1 MGKQPF
7 ISHAVNGYSRYDMPE
22 NKAFSITPGIIYPV
36 RIQFVN
42 ARDRVTLHQGIDVRS
57 NPLGVPSF
65 NPYVLRLHR
74 FWVPLQ
80 LYHPEM
86 RVNSSKFDMNNLTY
100 NFIPGVVD
108 NAGVGKYTSFMY
120 PRPGVAAFFSQVMP
134 FNHRAALPNSLMSW
148 LRVAN
153 SPIINYPVNTVPDG
167 AGGTLASTAAKF
179 ISVNADTYL
188 GYWDI
193 VRNYYSYSSWG
204 VFSFAHPG
212 TYRPTYFITSTS
224 SVSKVEYR
232 SKASY
237 FWQRYGNLEF
247 LDHYFETMFYPRDR
261 KLDVDRDELSW
272 NRSDL
277 FVEILRSDLFN
288 TGTLAANP
296 DFTKLPQVFPQAI
309 NFNVPAYPYD
319 VQAPTVDWNN
329 GTGTDT
335 NVPSKVYFAAT
346 LNVPFL
352 AAHPMAVCPSSPDRF
367 SRLMPPGDSNSDVDF
382 TGIKTIPQLAVA
394 TRLQE
399 YKDLI
404 GASGSRYSDWLYTF
418 FASKI
423 EHVDRPKLL
432 FSSSV
437 MVNSQVVMNQAGQ
450 SGFAGGE
457 AAALGQMGG
466 SIAFNTVLGRE
477 QTYYFKEPGYIFDML
492 TIRPV
497 YFWTGIRP
505 DYLEYRGP
513 DYFNPIYNDIGYQDV
528 PFWRIGYGWKAGS
541 ASQSMAVAKEPCYNE
556 FRSSYD
562 EVLGSLQSTLTPKAS
577 TPLQSYWVQQRDF
590 YSIGLSSNPNEIS
603 PSMLFTNLN
612 TVNNPFASD
621 MEDNFF
627 VNMSYK
633 VVVKNLVNKSFATRL
648 SNR

>member
-22 NKAFSITPGIIYPV
+22 NKAFSVTPGIIYPV

-100 NFIPGVVD
+100 NFFYSVVD
-108 NAGVGKYTSFMY
+108 NSGAGKYTTFMY
-120 PRPGVAAFFSQVMP
+120 PRAGTAAFFEQVMP
-134 FNHRAALPNSLMSW
+134 FNHRGALPNSLMSW

-153 SPIINYPVNTVPDG
+153 SPITNFS
-167 AGGTLASTAAKF
+167 AGSLSTTGSLKKTASKF

-212 TYRPTYFITSTS
+212 TYRPVFYTTPTS
-224 SVSKVEYR
+224 SVSQEEYR
-232 SKASY
+232 SHASY
-237 FWQRYGNLEF
+237 FWQRYGSLEF

-261 KLDVDRDELSW
+261 RLSDDRDELSW

-288 TGTLAANP
+288 TDTIAAAP
-296 DFTKLPQVFPQAI
+296 DFTKLVQMFPQAI
-309 NFNVPAYPYD
+309 NFNVPAHPYD
-319 VQAPTVDWNN
+319 VEAPKVDWNN
-329 GTGTDT
+329 GTGSDT

-382 TGIKTIPQLAVA
+382 TGVKTIPQLAVA

-432 FSSSV
+432 FSASA

-528 PFWRIGYGWKAGS
+528 PLWRLGYGWNGDHS
-541 ASQSMAVAKEPCYNE
+541 ALTTAIAKEPCYNE

-562 EVLGSLQSTLTPKAS
+562 EVLGSLQGMLTPKAS
-577 TPLQSYWVQQRDF
+577 VPLQSYWIQQRDF
-590 YSIGLSSNPNEIS
+590 YLIGLSSNPNEIS
-603 PSMLFTNLN
+603 PSMLFTNLS

-633 VVVKNLVNKSFATRL
+633 VVVKNLVNKTFVTRL
-648 SNR
+648 SSR

>member
-7 ISHAVNGYSRYDMPE
+7 ISHAVNGYSRYDIPE
-22 NKAFSITPGIIYPV
+22 NKAFSVTPGIIYPV

-86 RVNSSKFDMNNLTY
+86 RVNSSKFDMNDLSF
-100 NFIPGVVD
+100 NFIPGCVD
-108 NAGVGKYTSFMY
+108 NEGNNKYTSFMY

-148 LRVAN
+148 LRIAN
-153 SPIINYPVNTVPDG
+153 SPIVNYPKNTVPTTD
-167 AGGTLASTAAKF
+167 ALLKTASKF
-179 ISVNADTYL
+179 ITVNADTYL

-212 TYRPTYFITSTS
+212 TYRPTFFTTATS
-224 SVSKVEYR
+224 SVASVEYR
-232 SKASY
+232 SQASY

-261 KLDVDRDELSW
+261 KISSDRDELSW

-288 TGTLAANP
+288 PNTEAAAP
-296 DFTKLPQVFPQAI
+296 DFTKMLQMFPQNI
-309 NFNVPAYPYD
+309 DYMVPAYPYD
-319 VQAPTVDWNN
+319 VQKPTVDWNN
-329 GTGTDT
+329 GEGTDT
-335 NVPSKVYFAAT
+335 ATPSKVYFAAT

-382 TGIKTIPQLAVA
+382 TGVKTIPQLAVA

-528 PFWRIGYGWKAGS
+528 PFWRIGYGWKDGS
-541 ASQSMAVAKEPCYNE
+541 ATQSVTVAKEPCYNE

-577 TPLQSYWVQQRDF
+577 APLQSYWVQQRDF
-590 YSIGLSSNPNEIS
+590 YMIGLSSNSNEIS

-648 SNR
+648 SSR

>member
-7 ISHAVNGYSRYDMPE
+7 ISHAVNGYSRYDLPE
-22 NKAFSITPGIIYPV
+22 NKAFSVTPGIIYPV

-42 ARDRVTLHQGIDVRS
+42 ARDRVTLHQGVDVRS

-86 RVNSSKFDMNNLTY
+86 RVNSSKFDMNDLTF
-100 NFIPGVVD
+100 NFIPACVD
-108 NAGVGKYTSFMY
+108 SKGLGSYTSLMY

-134 FNHRAALPNSLMSW
+134 FDHRAALPNSLMAW

-153 SPIINYPVNTVPDG
+153 SPIVCYNDNTVPGVD
-167 AGGTLASTAAKF
+167 TVLKTASKF
-179 ISVNADTYL
+179 IIVNADTYL

-193 VRNYYSYSSWG
+193 VRNYYSYSSWS

-212 TYRPTYFITSTS
+212 TFRPAFFTTSTS
-224 SVSKVEYR
+224 SVSKAEYR
-232 SKASY
+232 THASY

-261 KLDVDRDELSW
+261 KVSSDRDELSW

-288 TGTLAANP
+288 SGTIAAAP
-296 DFTKLPQVFPQAI
+296 DFNKLVQTFPENV

-319 VQAPTVDWNN
+319 VQEPKIDWNS

-335 NVPSKVYFAAT
+335 NVPSKVFFAAT

-367 SRLMPPGDSNSDVDF
+367 SRLMPPGDSGSDVDF
-382 TGIKTIPQLAVA
+382 TGVKTIPQLAVA

-528 PFWRIGYGWKAGS
+528 PFWRLGYGWQGTS
-541 ASQSMAVAKEPCYNE
+541 ASQSMTVAKEPCYNE

-577 TPLQSYWVQQRDF
+577 VPLQSYWVQQRDF
-590 YSIGLSSNPNEIS
+590 YMIGLSSTPNEIS

-648 SNR
+648 SSR

>member
-1 MGKQPF
+1 
-7 ISHAVNGYSRYDMPE
+7 MPE

-100 NFIPGVVD
+100 NFIPAVVD
-108 NAGVGKYTSFMY
+108 NSGAGGYTSFMY
-120 PRPGVAAFFSQVMP
+120 PHAGTSAFFEQVMP
-134 FNHRAALPNSLMSW
+134 FNHRSALPNSLMSW
-148 LRVAN
+148 LRIAN
-153 SPIINYPVNTVPDG
+153 SPIYNYSAKSLSTTG
-167 AGGTLASTAAKF
+167 ALSKTALNF
-179 ISVNADTYL
+179 VSVNADTYL

-204 VFSFAHPG
+204 VYSFAHPG
-212 TYRPTYFITSTS
+212 TYRPVFYTTPTS
-224 SVSKVEYR
+224 SVAKEEYR
-232 SKASY
+232 THASY

-247 LDHYFETMFYPRDR
+247 LDHYFETMFYPKDR
-261 KLDVDRDELSW
+261 KLNDSYDELTW
-272 NRSDL
+272 DRSDL

-288 TGTLAANP
+288 KDTIAPTP
-296 DFTKLPQVFPQAI
+296 DFLKMIPMFPQAM
-309 NFNVPAYPYD
+309 NCKFPAYPYN
-319 VQAPTVDWNN
+319 VKEPTVDWNN
-329 GTGTDT
+329 GTGSGTST
-335 NVPSKVYFAAT
+335 PVNVYFSGT

-352 AAHPMAVCPSSPDRF
+352 AAHPMAVCPSSPDRY

-457 AAALGQMGG
+457 SAALGQMGG

-528 PFWRIGYGWKAGS
+528 PFWRLGYGWISGS
-541 ASQSMAVAKEPCYNE
+541 PTASKVVAKEPCYNE

-562 EVLGSLQSTLTPKAS
+562 EVLGSLQATLTPKAS

-590 YSIGLSSNPNEIS
+590 YLISLSSNLNELS
-603 PSMLFTNLN
+603 PTMLFTNLN
-612 TVNNPFASD
+612 TVNNPFASN

>member
-1 MGKQPF
+1 
-7 ISHAVNGYSRYDMPE
+7 
-22 NKAFSITPGIIYPV
+22 
-36 RIQFVN
+36 
-42 ARDRVTLHQGIDVRS
+42 
-57 NPLGVPSF
+57 
-65 NPYVLRLHR
+65 
-74 FWVPLQ
+74 
-80 LYHPEM
+80 
-86 RVNSSKFDMNNLTY
+86 
-100 NFIPGVVD
+100 
-108 NAGVGKYTSFMY
+108 
-120 PRPGVAAFFSQVMP
+120 
-134 FNHRAALPNSLMSW
+134 MS
-148 LRVAN
+148 
-153 SPIINYPVNTVPDG
+153 G
-167 AGGTLASTAAKF
+167 
-179 ISVNADTYL
+179 
-188 GYWDI
+188 
-193 VRNYYSYSSWG
+193 
-204 VFSFAHPG
+204 
-212 TYRPTYFITSTS
+212 
-224 SVSKVEYR
+224 VEYR
-232 SKASY
+232 SQASY
-237 FWQRYGNLEF
+237 FWQRFGNLEF

-261 KLDVDRDELSW
+261 KVDADGDELSW

-277 FVEILRSDLFN
+277 FIEILRSDLFN
-288 TGTLAANP
+288 KNTEAAAP
-296 DFTKLPQVFPQAI
+296 DFNNMPQMFPQ
-309 NFNVPAYPYD
+309 NMYVNVPAYPYD
-319 VQAPTVDWNN
+319 VQEPKVNWNN
-329 GTGTDT
+329 GEGTDT
-335 NVPSKVYFAAT
+335 ATPSKVYFTAT
-346 LNVPFL
+346 MNVPFL

-382 TGIKTIPQLAVA
+382 TGVKTIPQLAVA

-528 PFWRIGYGWKAGS
+528 PFWRIGYGWKSGS
-541 ASQSMAVAKEPCYNE
+541 AQSIAVAKEPCYNE

-562 EVLGSLQSTLTPKAS
+562 EVLGTLQSTLTPKA
-577 TPLQSYWVQQRDF
+577 TVPLQSYWVQQRDF
-590 YSIGLSSNPNEIS
+590 YSIGLASNSNEIS
-603 PSMLFTNLN
+603 PSMLFTNLS

-627 VNMSYK
+627 INMSYK

-648 SNR
+648 SSR

>member
-7 ISHAVNGYSRYDMPE
+7 ISHAVNGYSRYDLPE
-22 NKAFSITPGIIYPV
+22 NKAFTVTPGIIYPV

-86 RVNSSKFDMNNLTY
+86 RVNSSKFDMNDLTF
-100 NFIPGVVD
+100 NFIPGCVD
-108 NAGVGKYTSFMY
+108 NKGSGAYTSLMY

-153 SPIINYPVNTVPDG
+153 SPIINYSTNVVPSFD
-167 AGGTLASTAAKF
+167 TIYRTASKF
-179 ISVNADTYL
+179 ITVNADTYL

-212 TYRPTYFITSTS
+212 SYRPTFFTTSTS
-224 SVSKVEYR
+224 SVSKAEYR
-232 SKASY
+232 SQASY

-247 LDHYFETMFYPRDR
+247 LDHYYETMFYPRDR
-261 KLDVDRDELSW
+261 KVDSDRDELSW

-277 FVEILRSDLFN
+277 F
-288 TGTLAANP
+288 NP
-296 DFTKLPQVFPQAI
+296 DTIASAPDFNKLVQTFPQNV
-309 NFNVPAYPYD
+309 NFKVPAYPYD
-319 VQAPTVDWNN
+319 VQEPTVDWNN

-382 TGIKTIPQLAVA
+382 TGVKTIPQLAVA

-528 PFWRIGYGWKAGS
+528 PFWRIGYGWKS
-541 ASQSMAVAKEPCYNE
+541 APTSESMTVAKEPCYNE

-577 TPLQSYWVQQRDF
+577 VPLQSYWVQQRDF
-590 YSIGLSSNPNEIS
+590 YMIGLSSNPNEIS
-603 PSMLFTNLN
+603 PAMLFTNLN

-648 SNR
+648 SSR

>member
-1 MGKQPF
+1 
-7 ISHAVNGYSRYDMPE
+7 
-22 NKAFSITPGIIYPV
+22 
-36 RIQFVN
+36 
-42 ARDRVTLHQGIDVRS
+42 
-57 NPLGVPSF
+57 
-65 NPYVLRLHR
+65 
-74 FWVPLQ
+74 
-80 LYHPEM
+80 
-86 RVNSSKFDMNNLTY
+86 
-100 NFIPGVVD
+100 
-108 NAGVGKYTSFMY
+108 
-120 PRPGVAAFFSQVMP
+120 
-134 FNHRAALPNSLMSW
+134 MSW
-148 LRVAN
+148 LRIAN
-153 SPIINYPVNTVPDG
+153 SPIINYPKNTVPVTD
-167 AGGTLASTAAKF
+167 ALLKTASKF
-179 ISVNADTYL
+179 ITVNADTYL

-212 TYRPTYFITSTS
+212 TYRPTFFTTSTS
-224 SVSKVEYR
+224 SVSGVEYR

-261 KLDVDRDELSW
+261 KVSSDRDELSW

-277 FVEILRSDLFN
+277 FIEILRSDLFN
-288 TGTLAANP
+288 TGTIAPAP
-296 DFTKLPQVFPQAI
+296 DFSKMLQMFPQNI
-309 NFNVPAYPYD
+309 DVNVPAYPYD
-319 VQAPTVDWNN
+319 VQEPKVDWNN
-329 GTGTDT
+329 GQGTDT
-335 NVPSKVYFAAT
+335 GVPSKVYFAAT
-346 LNVPFL
+346 MNVPFL

-382 TGIKTIPQLAVA
+382 TGVKTIPQLAVA

-528 PFWRIGYGWKAGS
+528 PFWRIGYGWKGGS
-541 ASQSMAVAKEPCYNE
+541 ASQSMTVAKEPCYNE

-577 TPLQSYWVQQRDF
+577 VPLQSYWVQQRDF
-590 YSIGLSSNPNEIS
+590 YMIGLSSNPNEIS

-621 MEDNFF
+621 MDDNFF

-648 SNR
+648 SSR

>member
-22 NKAFSITPGIIYPV
+22 NKAFSVTPGIIYPV

-100 NFIPGVVD
+100 NFFYSVVD
-108 NAGVGKYTSFMY
+108 NSGAGKYTSFMY
-120 PRPGVAAFFSQVMP
+120 PRAGTSAFFEQVMP

-153 SPIINYPVNTVPDG
+153 SPIFNYTVG
-167 AGGTLASTAAKF
+167 SLSGTGTLAKTASKF
-179 ISVNADTYL
+179 VSVNADTYL

-193 VRNYYSYSSWG
+193 VRNFYSYSSWG

-212 TYRPTYFITSTS
+212 TYRPVFYTTPTS
-224 SVSKVEYR
+224 SVSTEDYR
-232 SKASY
+232 THASY

-261 KLDVDRDELSW
+261 KVGDDRDELSW

-288 TGTLAANP
+288 QNTIAATP
-296 DFTKLPQVFPQAI
+296 DFNKMIQMFPQAM

-319 VQAPTVDWNN
+319 VEKPTVNWNN
-329 GTGTDT
+329 GEGSDT
-335 NVPSKVYFAAT
+335 QVPSKVYFAAT
-346 LNVPFL
+346 LNIPFL
-352 AAHPMAVCPSSPDRF
+352 AAHPMAVCPSSPDRY

-528 PFWRIGYGWKAGS
+528 PFWRFGYGWKGDSPAPTTTL
-541 ASQSMAVAKEPCYNE
+541 AKEPCYNE

-562 EVLGSLQSTLTPKAS
+562 EVLGSLQATLTPKAS

-590 YSIGLSSNPNEIS
+590 YLIGLSSNPNEIS

-648 SNR
+648 SSR

>member
-7 ISHAVNGYSRYDMPE
+7 ISHSVNGYSRYDMPE

-42 ARDRVTLHQGIDVRS
+42 ARDRVTLHQGVDVRS

-86 RVNSSKFDMNNLTY
+86 RVNSSKFDMNDLTY
-100 NFIPGVVD
+100 NFIPCVVD
-108 NAGVGKYTSFMY
+108 NKGGSNYTSFMY
-120 PRPGVAAFFSQVMP
+120 PRSGTAAFFSQVMP
-134 FNHRAALPNSLMSW
+134 FNNRAALPNSLMSW
-148 LRVAN
+148 LRIAN
-153 SPIINYPVNTVPDG
+153 SPIFNYSGNPLPS
-167 AGGTLASTAAKF
+167 GGVLFKTAPKF
-179 ISVNADTYL
+179 LSVNADTYL

-212 TYRPTYFITSTS
+212 TYRPVFYTGTSS

-232 SKASY
+232 SQASY

-261 KLDVDRDELSW
+261 VVADDRDELSW

-288 TGTLAANP
+288 KDTIAANP
-296 DFTKLPQVFPQAI
+296 DFTKMPQAFPEAM
-309 NFNVPAYPYD
+309 NYNVPAYPYD
-319 VQAPTVDWNN
+319 VQEPEVDWNN
-329 GTGTDT
+329 GTGPDT
-335 NVPSKVYFAAT
+335 NVPSKVFFAAT

-382 TGIKTIPQLAVA
+382 TGVKTIPQLAVA

-528 PFWRIGYGWKAGS
+528 PLWRLGFGWKS
-541 ASQSMAVAKEPCYNE
+541 DTVSSVSVAKEPCYNE

-562 EVLGSLQSTLTPKAS
+562 EVLGSLQSVLTPKAS
-577 TPLQSYWVQQRDF
+577 VPLQSYWVQQRDF
-590 YSIGLSSNPNEIS
+590 YLIGLSSDLNEIS
-603 PSMLFTNLN
+603 PSILFTNLA
-612 TVNNPFASD
+612 TVNNPFSSD

-648 SNR
+648 SSR

>member
-42 ARDRVTLHQGIDVRS
+42 ARDRVTLHQGVDVRS

-100 NFIPGVVD
+100 NFFYSVVD
-108 NAGVGKYTSFMY
+108 NRGAGKYTSFMY
-120 PRPGVAAFFSQVMP
+120 PRAGTSAFFEQVMP

-153 SPIINYPVNTVPDG
+153 SPIYNYT
-167 AGGTLASTAAKF
+167 AGTLSTSGTLAKTDAKF
-179 ISVNADTYL
+179 LSVNADTYL

-212 TYRPTYFITSTS
+212 TYRPAFFTSSTS
-224 SVSKVEYR
+224 SVSKAEYR
-232 SKASY
+232 THASY

-247 LDHYFETMFYPRDR
+247 LDHYYETMFYPKDR
-261 KLDVDRDELSW
+261 EIDDTRDELSW

-288 TGTLAANP
+288 QDTIASVP
-296 DFTKLPQVFPQAI
+296 DFTNLIQTFPQSV
-309 NFNVPAYPYD
+309 NFNVPASPYD
-319 VQAPTVDWNN
+319 VQEPKVDWNN
-329 GTGTDT
+329 GQGTET
-335 NVPSKVYFAAT
+335 NIPAKVYFAAT

-528 PFWRIGYGWKAGS
+528 PFWRIGYGWQSGLTYEDKAL
-541 ASQSMAVAKEPCYNE
+541 AKEPCYNE

-562 EVLGSLQSTLTPKAS
+562 EVLGSLQATLTPKAS
-577 TPLQSYWVQQRDF
+577 TPLQSFWVQQRDF
-590 YSIGLSSNPNEIS
+590 YSLGLSSNPNEIS

-633 VVVKNLVNKSFATRL
+633 VVVKNLINKSFATRL
-648 SNR
+648 SSR

>member
-1 MGKQPF
+1 
-7 ISHAVNGYSRYDMPE
+7 
-22 NKAFSITPGIIYPV
+22 
-36 RIQFVN
+36 
-42 ARDRVTLHQGIDVRS
+42 
-57 NPLGVPSF
+57 
-65 NPYVLRLHR
+65 
-74 FWVPLQ
+74 
-80 LYHPEM
+80 
-86 RVNSSKFDMNNLTY
+86 
-100 NFIPGVVD
+100 
-108 NAGVGKYTSFMY
+108 
-120 PRPGVAAFFSQVMP
+120 
-134 FNHRAALPNSLMSW
+134 
-148 LRVAN
+148 
-153 SPIINYPVNTVPDG
+153 
-167 AGGTLASTAAKF
+167 
-179 ISVNADTYL
+179 
-188 GYWDI
+188 
-193 VRNYYSYSSWG
+193 
-204 VFSFAHPG
+204 
-212 TYRPTYFITSTS
+212 
-224 SVSKVEYR
+224 
-232 SKASY
+232 
-237 FWQRYGNLEF
+237 
-247 LDHYFETMFYPRDR
+247 MFYPRDR
-261 KLDVDRDELSW
+261 NLPADRDELSW

-288 TGTLAANP
+288 TGTTAAAP
-296 DFTKLPQVFPQAI
+296 DFNKLVQMFPQ
-309 NFNVPAYPYD
+309 NMNCSVPAYPYD
-319 VQAPTVDWNN
+319 VQPPKVDWNN
-329 GTGTDT
+329 GEGPDTGTP
-335 NVPSKVYFAAT
+335 NKVYFAAT

-541 ASQSMAVAKEPCYNE
+541 ATQSMAVAKEPCYNE

-577 TPLQSYWVQQRDF
+577 VPLQSYWVQQRDF
-590 YSIGLSSNPNEIS
+590 YLIGLSSNPNEIS
-603 PSMLFTNLN
+603 PSMLLTFRVT
-612 TVNNPFASD
+612 
-621 MEDNFF
+621 
-627 VNMSYK
+627 K
-633 VVVKNLVNKSFATRL
+633 
-648 SNR
+648 

>member
-7 ISHAVNGYSRYDMPE
+7 ISHAVNGYSRYDIPE
-22 NKAFSITPGIIYPV
+22 NKAFSVTPGIIYPV

-86 RVNSSKFDMNNLTY
+86 RVNSSKFDMNDLTY
-100 NFIPGVVD
+100 NFIPAVVD
-108 NAGVGKYTSFMY
+108 DTGAASYTSHIY
-120 PRPGVAAFFSQVMP
+120 PRSGEAAFFSQVMP

-148 LRVAN
+148 LRIAN
-153 SPIINYPVNTVPDG
+153 SPIYSYPAKTLPT
-167 AGGTLASTAAKF
+167 ASTLAKTMPKF
-179 ISVNADTYL
+179 YSVNADTYL

-212 TYRPTYFITSTS
+212 SYRPAFYITPTS
-224 SVSKVEYR
+224 SVMQSEYR
-232 SKASY
+232 SQASY

-247 LDHYFETMFYPRDR
+247 LDHYFETMFYPKDR
-261 KLDVDRDELSW
+261 KATTDRDDLSW

-288 TGTLAANP
+288 KDTMAAAP
-296 DFTKLPQVFPQAI
+296 DFSRLLQMWPQSI
-309 NFNVPAYPYD
+309 NFRVPAYPYD
-319 VQAPTVDWNN
+319 VMAPEVDWNN
-329 GTGTDT
+329 GKGTDT
-335 NVPSKVYFAAT
+335 NIPSKVYFDVT

-528 PFWRIGYGWKAGS
+528 PFWRLGYGWKSGS
-541 ASQSMAVAKEPCYNE
+541 VSQSVTVAKEPCYNE

-562 EVLGSLQSTLTPKAS
+562 EVLGSLQATLTPKAS
-577 TPLQSYWVQQRDF
+577 VPLQSYWVQQRDF
-590 YSIGLSSNPNEIS
+590 YMIGLSSDPNEIS

-648 SNR
+648 SSR

>member
-22 NKAFSITPGIIYPV
+22 NKAFTVTPGIIYPV

-74 FWVPLQ
+74 FWVPMQ

-86 RVNSSKFDMNNLTY
+86 RVNSSKFDMNDLTF
-100 NFIPGVVD
+100 NFIPGCVD
-108 NAGVGKYTSFMY
+108 NNGSVSYTSFMY
-120 PRPGVAAFFSQVMP
+120 PRSGTAEFFSQVMP

-148 LRVAN
+148 LRIAN
-153 SPIINYPVNTVPDG
+153 SPIINYPKNTVPITD
-167 AGGTLASTAAKF
+167 ALLKTSAKF
-179 ISVNADTYL
+179 IAVNADTYL

-212 TYRPTYFITSTS
+212 TYRPTFFITSTS
-224 SVSKVEYR
+224 SVSGVEYR

-261 KLDVDRDELSW
+261 KVNSDRDELSL

-277 FVEILRSDLFN
+277 FIEILRSDLFN
-288 TGTLAANP
+288 KGTEAVAP
-296 DFTKLPQVFPQAI
+296 DFNKLVQTFPQ
-309 NFNVPAYPYD
+309 NVNSKVPAYPYN
-319 VQAPTVDWNN
+319 VQEPKVDWNN
-329 GTGTDT
+329 GEGTDAAT
-335 NVPSKVYFAAT
+335 PSKVYFTAT

-382 TGIKTIPQLAVA
+382 TGVKTIPQLAVA

-437 MVNSQVVMNQAGQ
+437 TVNSQVVMNQAGQ

-457 AAALGQMGG
+457 SAALGQMGG

-541 ASQSMAVAKEPCYNE
+541 ATQSVTVAKEPCYNE

-577 TPLQSYWVQQRDF
+577 VPLQSYWVQQRDF
-590 YSIGLSSNPNEIS
+590 YSIGLSSNTNEIVLLCS
-603 PSMLFTNLN
+603 LPI
-612 TVNNPFASD
+612 
-621 MEDNFF
+621 
-627 VNMSYK
+627 
-633 VVVKNLVNKSFATRL
+633 
-648 SNR
+648 

>member
-7 ISHAVNGYSRYDMPE
+7 ISHAVNGYSRYDIPE
-22 NKAFSITPGIIYPV
+22 NKAFSVTPGIIYPV

-86 RVNSSKFDMNNLTY
+86 RVNSSKFDMNDLSF
-100 NFIPGVVD
+100 NFIPACVD
-108 NAGVGKYTSFMY
+108 NKGLSSYTSLMY
-120 PRPGVAAFFSQVMP
+120 PRPGTAAFFSQVVP

-153 SPIINYPVNTVPDG
+153 SPIVNHSDKVVPIAD
-167 AGGTLASTAAKF
+167 TLVKTASKF
-179 ISVNADTYL
+179 VSVNADTYL

-212 TYRPTYFITSTS
+212 TYRPTFFTTNTS
-224 SVSKVEYR
+224 SVSGDEYR
-232 SKASY
+232 TKSAY

-247 LDHYFETMFYPRDR
+247 LDHYFETMFYPKDR
-261 KLDVDRDELSW
+261 KVNPDRDELSW

-288 TGTLAANP
+288 PDTMAAAP
-296 DFTKLPQVFPQAI
+296 DFNRLVQTFPQNI
-309 NFNVPAYPYD
+309 NANVPANAYD

-329 GTGTDT
+329 GKGTDT
-335 NVPSKVYFAAT
+335 ATPVKVYFAAT

-528 PFWRIGYGWKAGS
+528 PFWRIGYGWQSGS
-541 ASQSMAVAKEPCYNE
+541 FSQDLTVAKEPCYNE

-562 EVLGSLQSTLTPKAS
+562 EVLGSLQATLTPKA
-577 TPLQSYWVQQRDF
+577 TVPLQSYWVQQRDF
-590 YSIGLSSNPNEIS
+590 YMIGLSSSPYEIS

-648 SNR
+648 SSR

>member
-7 ISHAVNGYSRYDMPE
+7 ISHSVNGYSRYDMPE

-86 RVNSSKFDMNNLTY
+86 RVNASKFDMNNLTY
-100 NFIPGVVD
+100 NFFYSVVD
-108 NAGVGKYTSFMY
+108 NSGASGYTSFMY
-120 PRPGVAAFFSQVMP
+120 PRSGTAAFFEQVMP

-153 SPIINYPVNTVPDG
+153 SPIANFS
-167 AGGTLASTAAKF
+167 AGSLSSTGTLAKTASKF
-179 ISVNADTYL
+179 VAVNADTYL

-204 VFSFAHPG
+204 VYSFAHPG
-212 TYRPTYFITSTS
+212 TYRPVFYTTPTS
-224 SVSKVEYR
+224 SVSKAEYR
-232 SKASY
+232 SQASY

-247 LDHYFETMFYPRDR
+247 LDHYFETMFFPRDR
-261 KLDVDRDELSW
+261 NIKDDRDELSW

-288 TGTLAANP
+288 PDTIAAAP
-296 DFTKLPQVFPQAI
+296 DFNKLLQMYPQAL

-319 VQAPTVDWNN
+319 VQEPKVDWNN

-346 LNVPFL
+346 LNIPFL

-432 FSSSV
+432 FSASV
-437 MVNSQVVMNQAGQ
+437 TVNSQVVMNQAGQ

-477 QTYYFKEPGYIFDML
+477 QTYYFREPGYIFDML

-528 PFWRIGYGWKAGS
+528 PFWRLGYGWNGDFSAMGKAL
-541 ASQSMAVAKEPCYNE
+541 AKEPCYNE

-562 EVLGSLQSTLTPKAS
+562 EVLGSLQGTLTPKAS
-577 TPLQSYWVQQRDF
+577 VPMQSYWIQQRDF
-590 YSIGLSSNPNEIS
+590 YLMGLSSDLNEIS

-648 SNR
+648 SSR

>member
-7 ISHAVNGYSRYDMPE
+7 ISHAVNGYSRYDVPE
-22 NKAFSITPGIIYPV
+22 NKAFSVTPGIIYPV

-86 RVNSSKFDMNNLTY
+86 RVNSSKFDMNDLSY
-100 NFIPGVVD
+100 NFIPCCVD
-108 NAGVGKYTSFMY
+108 SAGQGSYTSLMY
-120 PRPGVAAFFSQVMP
+120 PRPGVASFFSQVMP

-153 SPIINYPVNTVPDG
+153 SPIVCYDGKIVPGHD
-167 AGGTLASTAAKF
+167 AMLKIASKF
-179 ISVNADTYL
+179 ITVNADTYL

-212 TYRPTYFITSTS
+212 TFRPAFYITSTS

-232 SKASY
+232 TQASY

-261 KLDVDRDELSW
+261 KVDSDRDELSW

-277 FVEILRSDLFN
+277 FIEILRSDLFN
-288 TGTLAANP
+288 TGTISAAP
-296 DFTKLPQVFPQAI
+296 DFNKLVQTFPQNV

-319 VQAPTVDWNN
+319 VQEPKVDWNG
-329 GTGTDT
+329 GTGSDT

-367 SRLMPPGDSNSDVDF
+367 SRLMPPGDSGSDVDF
-382 TGIKTIPQLAVA
+382 TGVKTIPQLAVA

-528 PFWRIGYGWKAGS
+528 PFWRLGYGWKAGS
-541 ASQSMAVAKEPCYNE
+541 LSQSMTVAKEPCYNE

-562 EVLGSLQSTLTPKAS
+562 EVLGSLQSTLTPKA
-577 TPLQSYWVQQRDF
+577 TVPLQSYWVQQRDF
-590 YSIGLSSNPNEIS
+590 YMIGLSSNPNEIS

-648 SNR
+648 SSR

>member
-22 NKAFSITPGIIYPV
+22 NKAFSVTPGIIYPV

-74 FWVPLQ
+74 FWVPMQ

-86 RVNSSKFDMNNLTY
+86 RVNSSKFDMNDLTF
-100 NFIPGVVD
+100 NFIPACVD
-108 NAGVGKYTSFMY
+108 NNSAVSYTSFMY
-120 PRPGVAAFFSQVMP
+120 PRPGASAFFSQVMP

-153 SPIINYPVNTVPDG
+153 SPIINYPKNTVPITD
-167 AGGTLASTAAKF
+167 ALLKTAAKF
-179 ISVNADTYL
+179 ITVNADTYL

-212 TYRPTYFITSTS
+212 TYRPTFFTTSSS
-224 SVSKVEYR
+224 SVSGVEYR
-232 SKASY
+232 SQASY

-261 KLDVDRDELSW
+261 KVSADRDELTW

-277 FVEILRSDLFN
+277 FIEILRSDLFN
-288 TGTLAANP
+288 TGTEAATP
-296 DFTKLPQVFPQAI
+296 DFTKMPQMFPQNI
-309 NFNVPAYPYD
+309 DVNVPAHPYD
-319 VQAPTVDWNN
+319 VQAPKVDWNN

-335 NVPSKVYFAAT
+335 ATPSKVYFAAT

-382 TGIKTIPQLAVA
+382 TGVKTIPQLAVA

-528 PFWRIGYGWKAGS
+528 PFWRIGYGWKGGS
-541 ASQSMAVAKEPCYNE
+541 SSQSMTVAKEPCYNE

-562 EVLGSLQSTLTPKAS
+562 EVLGTLQSTLTPKA
-577 TPLQSYWVQQRDF
+577 TVPLQSYWVQQRDF
-590 YSIGLSSNPNEIS
+590 YSIGLCSNYNEVS
-603 PSMLFTNLN
+603 PSMLFTNLS

-648 SNR
+648 SSR

>member
-86 RVNSSKFDMNNLTY
+86 RVNSSKFDMNDLTY
-100 NFIPGVVD
+100 NFILSAVD
-108 NAGVGKYTSFMY
+108 DSGDVGYTSPIY
-120 PRPGVAAFFSQVMP
+120 PRSGTSAFFSQVMP

-148 LRVAN
+148 LRIAN
-153 SPIINYPVNTVPDG
+153 SPIFSYPKKTLPTG
-167 AGGTLASTAAKF
+167 STLAKTMPKF
-179 ISVNADTYL
+179 YSVNADTYL

-212 TYRPTYFITSTS
+212 TYRPSFYITASS
-224 SVSKVEYR
+224 SVSKAEYR
-232 SKASY
+232 SQASY

-247 LDHYFETMFYPRDR
+247 LDHYYETMFYPRDR
-261 KLDVDRDELSW
+261 KLESDRDELSW

-277 FVEILRSDLFN
+277 FIEILRSDLFN
-288 TGTLAANP
+288 KDTLAASP
-296 DFTKLPQVFPQAI
+296 DFSKLIQIFPHAV

-319 VQAPTVDWNN
+319 VQEPTVNWNN
-329 GTGTDT
+329 GEGTDV
-335 NVPSKVYFAAT
+335 NVPSKVYFAST

-382 TGIKTIPQLAVA
+382 TGVKTIPQLAIA

-528 PFWRIGYGWKAGS
+528 PFWRIGYGWNPTS
-541 ASQSMAVAKEPCYNE
+541 ASPSMTVAKEPCYNE

-577 TPLQSYWVQQRDF
+577 APLQSYWVQQRDF
-590 YSIGLSSNPNEIS
+590 YMIGLSSNPNEIS

-648 SNR
+648 SSR

>member
-86 RVNSSKFDMNNLTY
+86 RVNSSKFDMNDLTY
-100 NFIPGVVD
+100 NFIPACVD
-108 NAGVGKYTSFMY
+108 NGGISDYTSFMY

-153 SPIINYPVNTVPDG
+153 SPIINYPKNSVPAATAMYKTV
-167 AGGTLASTAAKF
+167 AKF
-179 ISVNADTYL
+179 VTVNADTYL

-212 TYRPTYFITSTS
+212 TYRPTFFTTSTS
-224 SVSKVEYR
+224 SVSGEEYR
-232 SKASY
+232 SKSAY

-261 KLDVDRDELSW
+261 KLEEGYDELSW

-288 TGTLAANP
+288 KGTIAAAP
-296 DFTKLPQVFPQAI
+296 DFNKMIQMFPQGVKANI
-309 NFNVPAYPYD
+309 PAYPYD
-319 VQAPTVDWNN
+319 VEAPKVDWNN
-329 GTGTDT
+329 GEGTDA
-335 NVPSKVYFAAT
+335 NVPNKVYFSAT

-528 PFWRIGYGWKAGS
+528 PFWRIGYGWTGGS
-541 ASQSMAVAKEPCYNE
+541 ASQSMTVAKEPCYNE

-562 EVLGSLQSTLTPKAS
+562 EVLGSLQSTLTPKATS
-577 TPLQSYWVQQRDF
+577 PLQSYWVQQRDF
-590 YSIGLSSNPNEIS
+590 YVLGLSSNMNEIS

>member
-7 ISHAVNGYSRYDMPE
+7 ISHAVNGYSRYDVPE
-22 NKAFSITPGIIYPV
+22 NKAFTVTPGIIYPV

-100 NFIPGVVD
+100 NFIPSVVD
-108 NAGVGKYTSFMY
+108 NRGAADYTSFMY
-120 PRPGVAAFFSQVMP
+120 PRAGTSAFFSQVMP

-153 SPIINYPVNTVPDG
+153 SPIFNYPADTVPTSG
-167 AGGTLASTAAKF
+167 SLMKTAVKF
-179 ISVNADTYL
+179 LSVNADTYL

-193 VRNYYSYSSWG
+193 VRNYYSYSSWS

-212 TYRPTYFITSTS
+212 TYRPSFFTTS
-224 SVSKVEYR
+224 SSSVAKAEYR
-232 SKASY
+232 SHASY

-247 LDHYFETMFYPRDR
+247 LDHYFETMFYPKDR
-261 KLDVDRDELSW
+261 KLDDDRDELTW

-288 TGTLAANP
+288 TGTEAATP
-296 DFTKLPQVFPQAI
+296 DFNKLVQMFPQSVS
-309 NFNVPAYPYD
+309 FNVPAHPYD
-319 VQAPTVDWNN
+319 VQEPKVDWNN

-335 NVPSKVYFAAT
+335 NVPTKVYFSAT

-450 SGFAGGE
+450 SGFAGGQ

-505 DYLEYRGP
+505 DYLEYRGA

-528 PFWRIGYGWKAGS
+528 PFWRLGYGWKSGS
-541 ASQSMAVAKEPCYNE
+541 PTESMTVAKEPCYNE

-577 TPLQSYWVQQRDF
+577 VPLQSYWVQQRDF
-590 YSIGLSSNPNEIS
+590 YLIGLSSNPNEIS
-603 PSMLFTNLN
+603 PAMLFTNLS

-648 SNR
+648 SSR

>member
-7 ISHAVNGYSRYDMPE
+7 ISHAVNGYSRYDLPE
-22 NKAFSITPGIIYPV
+22 NKAFSVTPGIIYPV

-100 NFIPGVVD
+100 NFFYSVVD
-108 NAGVGKYTSFMY
+108 NSGAGKYTSFMY
-120 PRPGVAAFFSQVMP
+120 PRAGTSAFFEQVMP
-134 FNHRAALPNSLMSW
+134 FNNRAALPNSLMSW

-153 SPIINYPVNTVPDG
+153 SPIFNYS
-167 AGGTLASTAAKF
+167 AGSLSSTGTLSKTASKF
-179 ISVNADTYL
+179 VSVNADTYL

-193 VRNYYSYSSWG
+193 VRNFYSYSTWG

-212 TYRPTYFITSTS
+212 TYRPVFYTAATS
-224 SVSKVEYR
+224 SVSKEEYR
-232 SKASY
+232 SQASY

-247 LDHYFETMFYPRDR
+247 LDHYFETMFYPKDR
-261 KLDVDRDELSW
+261 QVADDRDELSW

-288 TGTLAANP
+288 PDTIAATP
-296 DFTKLPQVFPQAI
+296 DFNRMVQMFPQAI
-309 NFNVPAYPYD
+309 NFNVPAYPFD
-319 VQAPTVDWNN
+319 VQKPTVNWNN
-329 GTGTDT
+329 GDGSDT
-335 NVPSKVYFAAT
+335 QVPSKVYFAAT

-352 AAHPMAVCPSSPDRF
+352 AAHPMAVCPSSPDRY

-432 FSSSV
+432 FSASV

-528 PFWRIGYGWKAGS
+528 PFWRLGYGWNGDSPAPS
-541 ASQSMAVAKEPCYNE
+541 TVLAKEPCYNE

-562 EVLGSLQSTLTPKAS
+562 EVLGSLQAILTPKAS
-577 TPLQSYWVQQRDF
+577 VPLQSYWVQQRDF
-590 YSIGLSSNPNEIS
+590 YNIGLSSDPYEVS

-648 SNR
+648 SSR

>member
-7 ISHAVNGYSRYDMPE
+7 ISHSVNGYSRYDMPE

-42 ARDRVTLHQGIDVRS
+42 ARDRVTLHQGVDVRS

-86 RVNSSKFDMNNLTY
+86 RVNSSKFDMNDLTY
-100 NFIPGVVD
+100 NFIPCVVD
-108 NAGVGKYTSFMY
+108 CKGAGKYTSFMY
-120 PRPGVAAFFSQVMP
+120 PRSGTAAFFSQVMP

-148 LRVAN
+148 LRIAN
-153 SPIINYPVNTVPDG
+153 SPIFNYSGNPLPSS
-167 AGGTLASTAAKF
+167 GTLLKTSPKF
-179 ISVNADTYL
+179 LSVNADTYL

-193 VRNYYSYSSWG
+193 VRNYYSYSTWG

-212 TYRPTYFITSTS
+212 TYRPVFYTGTSS

-232 SKASY
+232 SEASY

-261 KLDVDRDELSW
+261 TVADDRDGLSW

-277 FVEILRSDLFN
+277 FIEILRSDLFN
-288 TGTLAANP
+288 ESTTAVSP
-296 DFTKLPQVFPQAI
+296 DFSKISSVYPQGV
-309 NFNVPAYPYD
+309 NFNVPAYAFN
-319 VQAPTVDWNN
+319 VQEPKVDWNN

-382 TGIKTIPQLAVA
+382 TGVKTIPQLAVA

-404 GASGSRYSDWLYTF
+404 GSSGSRYSDWLYTF

-437 MVNSQVVMNQAGQ
+437 TVNSQVVMNQAGQ

-457 AAALGQMGG
+457 ASALGQMGG

-528 PFWRIGYGWKAGS
+528 PFWRLGYGWKADAVS
-541 ASQSMAVAKEPCYNE
+541 SLSVAKEPCYNE

-577 TPLQSYWVQQRDF
+577 VPLQSYWVQQRDF
-590 YSIGLSSNPNEIS
+590 YLIGLSSDLNEVS
-603 PSMLFTNLN
+603 PSMLFTNLK

-648 SNR
+648 SSR

>member
-7 ISHAVNGYSRYDMPE
+7 ISHSVNGYSRYDMPE
-22 NKAFSITPGIIYPV
+22 NKAFSVTPGIIYPV

-86 RVNSSKFDMNNLTY
+86 RVNSSKFDMNDLTY
-100 NFIPGVVD
+100 NFIPACVD
-108 NAGVGKYTSFMY
+108 NAGSSYTSFMY

-153 SPIINYPVNTVPDG
+153 SPIVNYPKNSVPAAGSMYKTV
-167 AGGTLASTAAKF
+167 AKF
-179 ISVNADTYL
+179 VTVNADTYL

-212 TYRPTYFITSTS
+212 TYRPTFFTTSTS
-224 SVSKVEYR
+224 SVSGAEYR
-232 SKASY
+232 SKSAY

-247 LDHYFETMFYPRDR
+247 LDHYFETMFYPKDR
-261 KLDVDRDELSW
+261 TLEEGYDELSW

-288 TGTLAANP
+288 TGTIAPEP
-296 DFTKLPQVFPQAI
+296 DFNKMIQMFPQGI
-309 NFNVPAYPYD
+309 KSNVPASPYD
-319 VQAPTVDWNN
+319 VLAPTVDWNN
-329 GTGTDT
+329 GEGTDT
-335 NVPSKVYFAAT
+335 NVPNKVYFAAT

-352 AAHPMAVCPSSPDRF
+352 AAHPMAVCPSSPDRY

-528 PFWRIGYGWKAGS
+528 PFWRIGYGWKGAS
-541 ASQSMAVAKEPCYNE
+541 ASQSMTVAKEPCYNE
-556 FRSSYD
+556 FRSSFD
-562 EVLGSLQSTLTPKAS
+562 EVLGSLQSTLSPKAS
-577 TPLQSYWVQQRDF
+577 SPLQSYWVQQRDF
-590 YSIGLSSNPNEIS
+590 YSIGLASNPNEIS

>member
-7 ISHAVNGYSRYDMPE
+7 ISHSVNGYSRYDMPE
-22 NKAFSITPGIIYPV
+22 SKAFSVTPGIIYPV

-42 ARDRVTLHQGIDVRS
+42 ARDRVTLHQGVDVRS

-86 RVNSSKFDMNNLTY
+86 RVNSSKFDMNDLTF

-108 NAGVGKYTSFMY
+108 NSGSAAYTSFMY
-120 PRPGVAAFFSQVMP
+120 PRSGSAAFFDQVMP
-134 FNHRAALPNSLMSW
+134 FNHRSALPNSLMSW
-148 LRVAN
+148 LRIAN
-153 SPIINYPVNTVPDG
+153 SPIFNY
-167 AGGTLASTAAKF
+167 AAKTLPTDATLSKTMPKF
-179 ISVNADTYL
+179 LSVNADTYL

-212 TYRPTYFITSTS
+212 TYRPVFYTASTS
-224 SVSKVEYR
+224 SVSTVEYR

-237 FWQRYGNLEF
+237 FWQRFGNLEF
-247 LDHYFETMFYPRDR
+247 LDHYYETMFYPKDR
-261 KLDVDRDELSW
+261 TLSSDRDELSW

-288 TGTLAANP
+288 ENTTAAHPN
-296 DFTKLPQVFPQAI
+296 FMSMLQMFPQALS
-309 NFNVPAYPYD
+309 FNVPASPYD

-329 GTGTDT
+329 GQGSNA
-335 NVPSKVYFAAT
+335 NVPSKVYFSAT

-367 SRLMPPGDSNSDVDF
+367 SRLMPPGDSGSDVDF
-382 TGIKTIPQLAVA
+382 TGVKTIPQLAVA

-457 AAALGQMGG
+457 SAALGQMGG

-528 PFWRIGYGWKAGS
+528 PFWRIGYGWDSDS
-541 ASQSMAVAKEPCYNE
+541 ASRISAVAKEPCYNE

-562 EVLGSLQSTLTPKAS
+562 EVLGSLQATLTPKAS
-577 TPLQSYWVQQRDF
+577 VPLQSYWVQQRDF
-590 YSIGLSSNPNEIS
+590 YMIGLSSDRNMFS
-603 PSMLFTNLN
+603 PSLLFTNLS

-648 SNR
+648 SSR

>member
-22 NKAFSITPGIIYPV
+22 NKAFSVTPGIIYPV

-100 NFIPGVVD
+100 NFFYSVVD
-108 NAGVGKYTSFMY
+108 NSGTGKYTSFMY
-120 PRPGVAAFFSQVMP
+120 PRAGVSAFFEQVMP

-153 SPIINYPVNTVPDG
+153 SPIFNYT
-167 AGGTLASTAAKF
+167 AGSLSSTGSLSKTASKF
-179 ISVNADTYL
+179 VSVNADTYL

-193 VRNYYSYSSWG
+193 IRNYYSYSSWG

-212 TYRPTYFITSTS
+212 SYRPVFYTSSTS
-224 SVSKVEYR
+224 SVATEEYR
-232 SKASY
+232 SQSSY

-247 LDHYFETMFYPRDR
+247 LDHYFETMFYPKDR
-261 KLDVDRDELSW
+261 KLSEGRDELSW

-288 TGTLAANP
+288 QDTIAPTP
-296 DFTKLPQVFPQAI
+296 DFTKMVQMFPQAI
-309 NFNVPAYPYD
+309 NFNVPAYPFD
-319 VQAPTVDWNN
+319 VQKPTVNWNN
-329 GTGTDT
+329 GVGPDT
-335 NVPSKVYFAAT
+335 QVPSKVYFAAT
-346 LNVPFL
+346 LQVPFL

-382 TGIKTIPQLAVA
+382 TGLKTIPQLAVA

-399 YKDLI
+399 YKDLL
-404 GASGSRYSDWLYTF
+404 GASSSRYSDWLYTF

-528 PFWRIGYGWKAGS
+528 PFWRIGYGWNGNLPTES
-541 ASQSMAVAKEPCYNE
+541 TSLAKEPCYNE

-562 EVLGSLQSTLTPKAS
+562 EVLGSLQATLTPKAS
-577 TPLQSYWVQQRDF
+577 VSLQSYWVQQRDF
-590 YSIGLSSNPNEIS
+590 YLIGLSSNLNEVS

-648 SNR
+648 SSR

>member
-1 MGKQPF
+1 MGRQPF
-7 ISHAVNGYSRYDMPE
+7 ISHSVNGYSRYDMPE

-42 ARDRVTLHQGIDVRS
+42 ARDRVTLHQGVDVRS

-86 RVNSSKFDMNNLTY
+86 RVNSSKFDMNDLTY

-108 NAGVGKYTSFMY
+108 CKGSGNYTSYMY
-120 PRPGVAAFFSQVMP
+120 PRAGTSAFFSQVMP
-134 FNHRAALPNSLMSW
+134 FNHRSALPNSLMSW
-148 LRVAN
+148 LRIAN
-153 SPIINYPVNTVPDG
+153 SPIFNYSGNPLPSGSVLFKTSP
-167 AGGTLASTAAKF
+167 KF
-179 ISVNADTYL
+179 LSVNADTYL
-188 GYWDI
+188 AYWDI

-212 TYRPTYFITSTS
+212 TYRPVFYTGKSS

-261 KLDVDRDELSW
+261 TVADDRDELSW

-288 TGTLAANP
+288 DNTTAASPN
-296 DFTKLPQVFPQAI
+296 FIQMSQAFPESLNAK
-309 NFNVPAYPYD
+309 VPASPYD
-319 VQAPTVDWNN
+319 VQEPTVDWNN

-335 NVPSKVYFAAT
+335 NVPSKVYFSAT

-382 TGIKTIPQLAVA
+382 TGVKTIPQLAVA

-404 GASGSRYSDWLYTF
+404 GSSGSRYSDWLYTF

-437 MVNSQVVMNQAGQ
+437 TVNSQVVMNQAGQ

-457 AAALGQMGG
+457 SAALGQMGG

-477 QTYYFKEPGYIFDML
+477 QTYYFKEPGYIIDML

-528 PFWRIGYGWKAGS
+528 PFWRLGYGWKS
-541 ASQSMAVAKEPCYNE
+541 DTVSSVSLAKEPCYNE

-577 TPLQSYWVQQRDF
+577 VPLQSYWVQQRDF
-590 YSIGLSSNPNEIS
+590 YLIGLSSDPNEVS
-603 PSMLFTNLN
+603 PSMLFTNLS

-648 SNR
+648 SSR

>member
-22 NKAFSITPGIIYPV
+22 NKAFSVTPGIIYPV

-86 RVNSSKFDMNNLTY
+86 RVNSSKFDMNDLTY
-100 NFIPGVVD
+100 NYILAAVDDTGNPG
-108 NAGVGKYTSFMY
+108 YTSSIY
-120 PRPGVAAFFSQVMP
+120 PRSGTAAFFSQVMP

-153 SPIINYPVNTVPDG
+153 SPIYSYPKNTLPTST
-167 AGGTLASTAAKF
+167 TLAKTMPKF
-179 ISVNADTYL
+179 YSVNADTYL

-212 TYRPTYFITSTS
+212 TYRPVFYTTSTS

-232 SKASY
+232 SQASY

-261 KLDVDRDELSW
+261 NVPADRDELSW

-288 TGTLAANP
+288 TGTTAAAP
-296 DFTKLPQVFPQAI
+296 DFNRLVQTFPQSL
-309 NFNVPAYPYD
+309 NFSVPAYPYN
-319 VQAPTVDWNN
+319 VQKPEVDWNN
-329 GTGTDT
+329 GEGTDT
-335 NVPSKVYFAAT
+335 GIPSKVYFAAT

-541 ASQSMAVAKEPCYNE
+541 ASQSATVAKEPCYNE

-577 TPLQSYWVQQRDF
+577 VPLQSYWVQQRDF
-590 YSIGLSSNPNEIS
+590 YLIGLSSNPNEIS

-648 SNR
+648 SSR

>member
-7 ISHAVNGYSRYDMPE
+7 ISHSVNGYSRYDLPE

-42 ARDRVTLHQGIDVRS
+42 ARDRVTLHQGVDVRS

-86 RVNSSKFDMNNLTY
+86 RVNSSKFDMNDLTY
-100 NFIPGVVD
+100 NFIPCGVD
-108 NAGVGKYTSFMY
+108 NKGAGKYTSFMY
-120 PRPGVAAFFSQVMP
+120 PRAGTSAFFSQVMP
-134 FNHRAALPNSLMSW
+134 FNYRSALPNSLMSW
-148 LRVAN
+148 LRIAN
-153 SPIINYPVNTVPDG
+153 SPIFNFSSNPLPTG
-167 AGGTLASTAAKF
+167 SALLKTAPKF
-179 ISVNADTYL
+179 LSVNADTYL

-212 TYRPTYFITSTS
+212 TYRPVFYTGTS
-224 SVSKVEYR
+224 SSVVKEEYR
-232 SKASY
+232 SQASY

-261 KLDVDRDELSW
+261 VVAEDRDELSW

-288 TGTLAANP
+288 NATTAAAP
-296 DFTKLPQVFPQAI
+296 DFVKMPQTFPEAV
-309 NFNVPAYPYD
+309 NFKVPAYPFD
-319 VQAPTVDWNN
+319 VKEPAVDWNN
-329 GTGTDT
+329 GTGTDANIPT
-335 NVPSKVYFAAT
+335 KVYFAAT

-382 TGIKTIPQLAVA
+382 TGVKTIPQLAVA

-404 GASGSRYSDWLYTF
+404 GAAGSRYSDWLYTF

-457 AAALGQMGG
+457 SAALGQMGG

-497 YFWTGIRP
+497 YFWTGIHP

-528 PFWRIGYGWKAGS
+528 PLWRLGYGWDS
-541 ASQSMAVAKEPCYNE
+541 DSVSSLSIAKEPCYNE

-562 EVLGSLQSTLTPKAS
+562 EVLGSLQSTLTAKAS
-577 TPLQSYWVQQRDF
+577 VPLQSYWVQQRDF
-590 YSIGLSSNPNEIS
+590 YLIGLSSNSNEIS
-603 PSMLFTNLN
+603 PSMLFTNLA

>member
-7 ISHAVNGYSRYDMPE
+7 ISHSVNGYSRYDMPE
-22 NKAFSITPGIIYPV
+22 NKAFSVTPGIIYPV

-86 RVNSSKFDMNNLTY
+86 RVNSSKFDMNDLTY
-100 NFIPGVVD
+100 NFIPCVVD
-108 NAGVGKYTSFMY
+108 SKGSKYTSFMY
-120 PRPGVAAFFSQVMP
+120 PRPGTSAFFEQIMP

-148 LRVAN
+148 LRIAN
-153 SPIINYPVNTVPDG
+153 SPIFNYSGNPLPSDG
-167 AGGTLASTAAKF
+167 VLLKTAPKF
-179 ISVNADTYL
+179 LTVNADTYL
-188 GYWDI
+188 AYWDI

-212 TYRPTYFITSTS
+212 TYRPVFYTSTTS
-224 SVSKVEYR
+224 SVSTVEYR
-232 SKASY
+232 TKASY
-237 FWQRYGNLEF
+237 FWQRYGSLEF

-261 KLDVDRDELSW
+261 TVASDCDELSW

-288 TGTLAANP
+288 EDTIATAP
-296 DFTKLPQVFPQAI
+296 DFTKMVQMFPEAMT
-309 NFNVPAYPYD
+309 FHVPASPYD
-319 VQAPTVDWNN
+319 VQEPKVDWNN
-329 GTGTDT
+329 GVGADT
-335 NVPSKVYFAAT
+335 NIPSKVYFSST

-382 TGIKTIPQLAVA
+382 TGVKTIPQLAVA

-457 AAALGQMGG
+457 SAALGQMGG

-528 PFWRIGYGWKAGS
+528 PLWRLGYGWKS
-541 ASQSMAVAKEPCYNE
+541 DTVSNVSVAKEPCYNE

-562 EVLGSLQSTLTPKAS
+562 EVLGSLQATLTPKAS
-577 TPLQSYWVQQRDF
+577 VPLQSYWVQQRDF
-590 YSIGLSSNPNEIS
+590 YLVGLSSNLNEIS

-612 TVNNPFASD
+612 SVNNPFASD

-648 SNR
+648 SSR

>member
-86 RVNSSKFDMNNLTY
+86 RVNASKFDMNNLTY
-100 NFIPGVVD
+100 NFFYSVVD
-108 NAGVGKYTSFMY
+108 NSGQGKYTSFMY
-120 PRPGVAAFFSQVMP
+120 PRAGTAAFFEQVVP

-153 SPIINYPVNTVPDG
+153 SPISNFS
-167 AGGTLASTAAKF
+167 AGSLSTSGTLSKTASKF
-179 ISVNADTYL
+179 VAVNADTYL

-212 TYRPTYFITSTS
+212 TYRPVFYTTPTS
-224 SVSKVEYR
+224 SVSTEEYR
-232 SKASY
+232 SQASY

-247 LDHYFETMFYPRDR
+247 LDHYYETMFYPRDR
-261 KLDVDRDELSW
+261 KVADDRDELSW

-288 TGTLAANP
+288 KDSMAPAP
-296 DFTKLPQVFPQAI
+296 DFNRMLQMFPQAI
-309 NFNVPAYPYD
+309 NFKVPAYPFD
-319 VQAPTVDWNN
+319 VQKPTVDWNN

-437 MVNSQVVMNQAGQ
+437 MVNSQVVMNEAGQ

-528 PFWRIGYGWKAGS
+528 PFWRLGYGWNGDLS
-541 ASQSMAVAKEPCYNE
+541 AMGTTIAKEPCYNE

-562 EVLGSLQSTLTPKAS
+562 EVLGSLQGTLTPKAS
-577 TPLQSYWVQQRDF
+577 VPLQSYWVQQRDF
-590 YSIGLSSNPNEIS
+590 YLIGLSSNLNEIS

-648 SNR
+648 SSR

>member
-22 NKAFSITPGIIYPV
+22 NKAFSVTPGIIYPV

-86 RVNSSKFDMNNLTY
+86 RVNSSKFDMNDLSF
-100 NFIPGVVD
+100 NFIPCCVD
-108 NAGVGKYTSFMY
+108 NKGITPYTAPMY
-120 PRPGVAAFFSQVMP
+120 PRAGEAEFFNQVMP

-153 SPIINYPVNTVPDG
+153 SPIFSYTASTVPVAD
-167 AGGTLASTAAKF
+167 TLAKTALKF
-179 ISVNADTYL
+179 ITVNADTYL

-212 TYRPTYFITSTS
+212 TYRPTFFITSSS
-224 SVSKVEYR
+224 SVSKPEYR
-232 SKASY
+232 SQASY

-261 KLDVDRDELSW
+261 KIGSDQDELSW

-277 FVEILRSDLFN
+277 FIEILRSDLFN
-288 TGTLAANP
+288 TGTIAAAP
-296 DFTKLPQVFPQAI
+296 DFNKLVQTFPQNV
-309 NFNVPAYPYD
+309 NFNVPAHPYD
-319 VQAPTVDWNN
+319 VQEPKVDWNN
-329 GTGTDT
+329 GKGTDT
-335 NVPSKVYFAAT
+335 NVPTKVYFATT

-367 SRLMPPGDSNSDVDF
+367 SRLMPPGDASSDVEC

-528 PFWRIGYGWKAGS
+528 PFWRIGYGWKGGS
-541 ASQSMAVAKEPCYNE
+541 LTQSMTVAKEPCYNE

-562 EVLGSLQSTLTPKAS
+562 EVLGSLQSTLTPKA
-577 TPLQSYWVQQRDF
+577 TVPLQSYWVQQRDF
-590 YSIGLSSNPNEIS
+590 YMIGLSSNPNEIS

-648 SNR
+648 SSR

>member
-7 ISHAVNGYSRYDMPE
+7 ISHSVNGYSRYDMPE

-100 NFIPGVVD
+100 NFIPGCVD
-108 NAGVGKYTSFMY
+108 NAGASSYTSFMY
-120 PRPGVAAFFSQVMP
+120 PRPGIAAFFSQVMP

-153 SPIINYPVNTVPDG
+153 SPIINYPKNSVPASSAMYKTV
-167 AGGTLASTAAKF
+167 AKF
-179 ISVNADTYL
+179 VTVNADTYL

-212 TYRPTYFITSTS
+212 SYRPTFFTTSTS
-224 SVSKVEYR
+224 SVSGAEYR
-232 SKASY
+232 SKSAY

-247 LDHYFETMFYPRDR
+247 LDHYFETMFYPKDR
-261 KLDVDRDELSW
+261 TLEDGYDELSW

-277 FVEILRSDLFN
+277 FIEILRSDLFN
-288 TGTLAANP
+288 TGTIAPTP
-296 DFTKLPQVFPQAI
+296 DFNKMIQMFPQGI
-309 NFNVPAYPYD
+309 KSNVPASPYD

-329 GTGTDT
+329 GEGPDT
-335 NVPSKVYFAAT
+335 SVPNKVYFSST

-577 TPLQSYWVQQRDF
+577 APLQSYWVQQRDF
-590 YSIGLSSNPNEIS
+590 YSIGLSSNINEVS
-603 PSMLFTNLN
+603 PSMLFTNLS

>member
-1 MGKQPF
+1 
-7 ISHAVNGYSRYDMPE
+7 
-22 NKAFSITPGIIYPV
+22 
-36 RIQFVN
+36 
-42 ARDRVTLHQGIDVRS
+42 
-57 NPLGVPSF
+57 
-65 NPYVLRLHR
+65 
-74 FWVPLQ
+74 
-80 LYHPEM
+80 
-86 RVNSSKFDMNNLTY
+86 
-100 NFIPGVVD
+100 
-108 NAGVGKYTSFMY
+108 
-120 PRPGVAAFFSQVMP
+120 
-134 FNHRAALPNSLMSW
+134 
-148 LRVAN
+148 
-153 SPIINYPVNTVPDG
+153 
-167 AGGTLASTAAKF
+167 
-179 ISVNADTYL
+179 
-188 GYWDI
+188 
-193 VRNYYSYSSWG
+193 
-204 VFSFAHPG
+204 
-212 TYRPTYFITSTS
+212 
-224 SVSKVEYR
+224 
-232 SKASY
+232 
-237 FWQRYGNLEF
+237 
-247 LDHYFETMFYPRDR
+247 
-261 KLDVDRDELSW
+261 
-272 NRSDL
+272 
-277 FVEILRSDLFN
+277 
-288 TGTLAANP
+288 
-296 DFTKLPQVFPQAI
+296 
-309 NFNVPAYPYD
+309 
-319 VQAPTVDWNN
+319 
-329 GTGTDT
+329 
-335 NVPSKVYFAAT
+335 
-346 LNVPFL
+346 
-352 AAHPMAVCPSSPDRF
+352 MAVCPSSPDRF
-367 SRLMPPGDSNSDVDF
+367 SRLMPPGDSGSDVDF
-382 TGIKTIPQLAVA
+382 TGVKTIPQLAVA

-528 PFWRIGYGWKAGS
+528 PLWRLGYGWQADPVS
-541 ASQSMAVAKEPCYNE
+541 SVSVAKEPCYNE

-562 EVLGSLQSTLTPKAS
+562 EVLGSLQSVLTPKAS

-590 YSIGLSSNPNEIS
+590 YLIGLSSDMNEIS
-603 PSMLFTNLN
+603 PSMLFTNLS

-648 SNR
+648 SSR

>member
-7 ISHAVNGYSRYDMPE
+7 ISHAVNGYSRYDLPE
-22 NKAFSITPGIIYPV
+22 NKAFTITPGIIYPV

-86 RVNSSKFDMNNLTY
+86 RVNSSKFDMNDLTY
-100 NFIPGVVD
+100 NFIPGCVD
-108 NAGVGKYTSFMY
+108 NKGAVAYSTPMY
-120 PRPGVAAFFSQVMP
+120 PRPGTAAFFSQVMP

-148 LRVAN
+148 LRIAN
-153 SPIINYPVNTVPDG
+153 SPIVSYTVSKVPSLE
-167 AGGTLASTAAKF
+167 AVLKIASKF
-179 ISVNADTYL
+179 ITVNADTYL

-212 TYRPTYFITSTS
+212 TFRPVFYTGLTS
-224 SVSKVEYR
+224 SVTKAEYR

-247 LDHYFETMFYPRDR
+247 LDHYFETKFYPKDR
-261 KLDVDRDELSW
+261 KVSSDRDELSW

-277 FVEILRSDLFN
+277 FIEILRSDLFN
-288 TGTLAANP
+288 TDTSAASP
-296 DFTKLPQVFPQAI
+296 DFNTMPQMFPQNA
-309 NFNVPAYPYD
+309 NFNVPAYPYN
-319 VQAPTVDWNN
+319 VQEPKVDWNN
-329 GTGTDT
+329 GEGTEANIPT
-335 NVPSKVYFAAT
+335 KVYFKAT
-346 LNVPFL
+346 LNIPFL

-382 TGIKTIPQLAVA
+382 TGVKTIPQLAVA

-450 SGFAGGE
+450 SGFAGGN

-528 PFWRIGYGWKAGS
+528 PFWRIGYGWKDGVS
-541 ASQSMAVAKEPCYNE
+541 SQSLSVAKEPCYNE

-577 TPLQSYWVQQRDF
+577 VPLQSYWVQQRDF
-590 YSIGLSSNPNEIS
+590 YMIGLSSSPNEIS

-648 SNR
+648 SSR

>member
-100 NFIPGVVD
+100 NFFYSAVD
-108 NAGVGKYTSFMY
+108 NGGAGKYTSFMY
-120 PRPGVAAFFSQVMP
+120 PRAGTSAFFEQVMP

-148 LRVAN
+148 LRIAN
-153 SPIINYPVNTVPDG
+153 SPIYNYS
-167 AGGTLASTAAKF
+167 AGYLSTSGTLAKTAPKF

-212 TYRPTYFITSTS
+212 TYRPVFYTSSTS
-224 SVSKVEYR
+224 SVSKEEYR
-232 SKASY
+232 AQASY
-237 FWQRYGNLEF
+237 FWQRYGSLEF

-261 KLDVDRDELSW
+261 KVDGTRDELSW

-277 FVEILRSDLFN
+277 FIEILRSDLFN
-288 TGTLAANP
+288 QDTIASVP
-296 DFTKLPQVFPQAI
+296 DFNLMVQTFPQMVNAH
-309 NFNVPAYPYD
+309 VPAYPYD
-319 VQAPTVDWNN
+319 VQKPTVDWNN

-335 NVPSKVYFAAT
+335 QTPSKVYFATT
-346 LNVPFL
+346 LSVPFL

-528 PFWRIGYGWKAGS
+528 PFWRLGYGWNDKSPIANS
-541 ASQSMAVAKEPCYNE
+541 ALAKEPCYNE

-562 EVLGSLQSTLTPKAS
+562 EVLGSLQATLSPKAT

-590 YSIGLSSNPNEIS
+590 YLIGLSSNPNEVS

-648 SNR
+648 SSR

>member
-7 ISHAVNGYSRYDMPE
+7 ISHAVNGYSRYDVPE

-86 RVNSSKFDMNNLTY
+86 RVNSSKFDMNDLTF
-100 NFIPGVVD
+100 NFIPGCVD
-108 NAGVGKYTSFMY
+108 NKGSGSYTSMMY
-120 PRPGVAAFFSQVMP
+120 PRPGTAAFFSQVMP

-153 SPIINYPVNTVPDG
+153 SPIICYSTNTVPGLD
-167 AGGTLASTAAKF
+167 TILKTASKF
-179 ISVNADTYL
+179 ITVNADTYL

-193 VRNYYSYSSWG
+193 VRNFYSYSSWG

-212 TYRPTYFITSTS
+212 TYRPVFYTTS
-224 SVSKVEYR
+224 SSSVAKTEYR
-232 SKASY
+232 SQASY

-247 LDHYFETMFYPRDR
+247 LDHYFETMFYPKDR
-261 KLDVDRDELSW
+261 KVDSDRDELSW

-288 TGTLAANP
+288 TDTIAAVPN
-296 DFTKLPQVFPQAI
+296 FNKLVQMFPQNI

-319 VQAPTVDWNN
+319 VQEPKVDWNN
-329 GTGTDT
+329 GEGTDT

-382 TGIKTIPQLAVA
+382 TGVKTIPQLAVA

-528 PFWRIGYGWKAGS
+528 PFWRIGYGWKSGS
-541 ASQSMAVAKEPCYNE
+541 VSQSMTVAKEPCYNE

-577 TPLQSYWVQQRDF
+577 VPLQSYWVQQRDF
-590 YSIGLSSNPNEIS
+590 YLIGLSSNPNEIS

-648 SNR
+648 SSR